1 VILLSGNQLEKRA
14 VASVYF
20 VENNKVHADKI
31 GLDLKK

>member
-1 VILLSGNQLEKRA
+1 LEKRA

-31 GLDLKK
+31 GLDLKKWQAPTSK